1 MAKIKKKS
9 DKTMM
14 SPEEE
19 IRSITHSVS
28 DLYRKYRQQ
37 VNVAVTLVAVIAL
50 VFLVSSFVK
59 AGNERKAG
67 QLLSAAYEAYSPGA
81 AAPANYPLAL
91 QRFQEVVKQYKGTVS
106 GAIAQFSAGN
116 TYMQMGQPEA
126 AVKEYDVFLKDHSGD
141 TFLSGLVYQR
151 MGYAYLALGRQ
162 EEAKKA
168 FTQAESLI
176 GTGAATV
183 ELARIYDRS
192 GNSAEAQKCYKE
204 ISEKIPS
211 TSWASEARTK
221 LPPPNLTIPAKPD
234 GAAN

>member
-1 MAKIKKKS
+1 
-9 DKTMM
+9 
-14 SPEEE
+14 
-19 IRSITHSVS
+19 
-28 DLYRKYRQQ
+28 
-37 VNVAVTLVAVIAL
+37 
-50 VFLVSSFVK
+50 VSSFVK

-192 GNSAEAQKCYKE
+192 GNSAEAQKRYKE